1 MQAADARAFTTQDGK
16 EARGGDLGDIL
27 SRVKDRRFW
36 ASLAFGCLLLP
47 VLVAAQGDR
56 QQPPPSPAP
65 ANPASR
71 PSVTL
76 AGREIPI
83 PVTMGAN
90 GPLFGL
96 EPLTEALGGTLTS
109 DESGES
115 LTLKI
120 NDTEVVI
127 GIGSPIITIG
137 EAIVSL
143 PQPTAPGEGGVQ
155 VPIELLQ
162 KTYGDLL
169 GYSFDWRPEAAR
181 LTISQR
187 GAREMPVSVNVVH
200 LQGVTTVVLQ
210 FPETPSYRVSRQPGR
225 VEVQMLGDRLIPP
238 AEPPVIQD
246 PLVQGVTVG
255 PQQVLVQLLPEAEA
269 ESYILENPFRLV
281 FDVHRPSS
289 VETPTRPRLEPAAR
303 TRGVRT
309 IVIDPGH
316 GGTESGAVG
325 PSGVFEKELTLILA
339 RDLEAR
345 LESSLPVRVVLTRNE
360 DANLPH
366 DTRAAIANQNQ
377 ADLFISIHLN
387 SSLGTGAHG
396 AETYFLSTEAS
407 GVRELQ
413 EAADH
418 EALGADDAA
427 TGDDVAS
434 EDLQFILWDLAQSK
448 HLEESQRF
456 AGMVQRELNQALQLR
471 DRGVKQAPFRV
482 LKGAAMPA
490 VLVEL
495 GFINNP
501 DEEKKLQDPAYRSQ
515 LIEALARAIGQYK
528 SQVEGREMP
537 PSGQQRPPG
546 QPGTGQTPAAPANPG
561 QGAGSP
567 P

>member
-1 MQAADARAFTTQDGK
+1 
-16 EARGGDLGDIL
+16 
-27 SRVKDRRFW
+27 VKDRRFW
-36 ASLAFGCLLLP
+36 ASLAFACLLLP

-76 AGREIPI
+76 AGAEIPV

-137 EAIVSL
+137 ESIVSL

-169 GYSFDWRPEAAR
+169 GFSFDWRPEAAR
-181 LTISQR
+181 LTISRR
-187 GAREMPVSVNVVH
+187 GAREMPVSVDVVH

-210 FPETPSYRVSRQPGR
+210 FPETPSYRVNRQPGR
-225 VEVQMLGDRLIPP
+225 VEVQMLGDRLTPP
-238 AEPPVIQD
+238 AAPIAIQD
-246 PLVQGVTVG
+246 PLVQGVTVSA
-255 PQQVLVQLLPEAEA
+255 QQVLVQLAPEAAA

-289 VETPTRPRLEPAAR
+289 VETPMRPLREPTER

-325 PSGVFEKELTLILA
+325 PSGVLEKELTLILA

-360 DANLPH
+360 DAILPH

-387 SSLGTGAHG
+387 SSLGSGAHG
-396 AETYFLSTEAS
+396 AETYFLSTEATD
-407 GVRELQ
+407 VR
-413 EAADH
+413 AAQAAAA
-418 EALGADDAA
+418 ENEVPGADDAA

-434 EDLQFILWDLAQSK
+434 EDLQLILWDLAQTD
-448 HLEESQRF
+448 HLLESQRF
-456 AGMVQRELNQALQLR
+456 AGMVQRELNQALQLK

-501 DEEKKLQDPAYRSQ
+501 EEEKKLQNPAYRSE
-515 LIEALARAIGQYK
+515 LIEALARAVGRYK
-528 SQVEGREMP
+528 ALVEGRELP
-537 PSGQQRPPG
+537 QQGQGQGQPGPPG
-546 QPGTGQTPAAPANPG
+546 QPQAPGQGPPGAPANPG
-561 QGAGSP
+561 RGTGSP

>member
-1 MQAADARAFTTQDGK
+1 M
-16 EARGGDLGDIL
+16 
-27 SRVKDRRFW
+27 KDRRFW

-65 ANPASR
+65 PVNPVGAR

-76 AGREIPI
+76 AGQGEIPV

-115 LTLKI
+115 LTLRI
-120 NDTEVVI
+120 GETDVVI
-127 GIGSPIITIG
+127 GIGSPIVTIG
-137 EAIVSL
+137 ESIVSL

-155 VPIELLQ
+155 VPLELLQ
-162 KTYGDLL
+162 KTYGDLE

-181 LTISQR
+181 LTISKR
-187 GAREMPVSVNVVH
+187 GAREIPVSVDVVH

-210 FPETPSYRVSRQPGR
+210 FPEAPSYRVNRQPGQ
-225 VEVQMLGDRLIPP
+225 VEVQMLGDRLTPP
-238 AEPPVIQD
+238 SVPPVIRD
-246 PLVQGVTVG
+246 PLVQSVTVG
-255 PQQVLVQLLPEAEA
+255 PQQVLVRLLPGAEA

-281 FDVHRPSS
+281 FDVHRPSTIA
-289 VETPTRPRLEPAAR
+289 TPTTPQRAPVEQS
-303 TRGVRT
+303 RGVRT

-316 GGTESGAVG
+316 GGTETGAIG
-325 PSGVFEKELTLILA
+325 PSGMPEKELTLILA

-360 DANLPH
+360 DANVPH

-387 SSLGTGAHG
+387 SSLGSGAHG
-396 AETYFLSTEAS
+396 AETYFLS
-407 GVRELQ
+407 
-413 EAADH
+413 
-418 EALGADDAA
+418 LGAGKPEHEGQDSEDAA
-427 TGDDVAS
+427 AGDDVAS
-434 EDLQFILWDLAQSK
+434 SDLDLILWDLAQSQ
-448 HLEESQRF
+448 HLEESQKF
-456 AGMVQRELNQALQLR
+456 ANLVQRELNEALQLK

-501 DEEKKLQDPAYRSQ
+501 EEEKKLQDGGYRAD
-515 LIEALARAIGQYK
+515 LIDALARAVTRYK
-528 SQVEGREMP
+528 AAVEGREVP
-537 PSGQQRPPG
+537 QALQGPQGQPG
-546 QPGTGQTPAAPANPG
+546 QPGPPKPGAQAPPANPG
-561 QGAGSP
+561 RGAGSP

>member
-1 MQAADARAFTTQDGK
+1 M
-16 EARGGDLGDIL
+16 
-27 SRVKDRRFW
+27 KDRRFW

-65 ANPASR
+65 VNPAEGR
-71 PSVTL
+71 ASVML
-76 AGREIPI
+76 AGREIPV

-115 LTLKI
+115 LTLRI
-120 NDTEVVI
+120 GDTEVVI

-137 EAIVSL
+137 ESIVSL

-155 VPIELLQ
+155 VPLEFLQ

-169 GYSFDWRPEAAR
+169 GFSFDWRPETAQ
-181 LTISQR
+181 LTISKR
-187 GAREMPVSVNVVH
+187 GAREFPVSVDVVH
-200 LQGVTTVVLQ
+200 SQGVTTVVLQ
-210 FPETPSYRVSRQPGR
+210 FSETPSYRVNRQPGQI
-225 VEVQMLGDRLIPP
+225 EVQMLGDRLTPP
-238 AEPPVIQD
+238 SEPLAVQD

-255 PQQVLVQLLPEAEA
+255 PQQVLVQLLPGVEA

-281 FDVHRPSS
+281 FDVRRPSTIA
-289 VETPTRPRLEPAAR
+289 TPTTPQAIPTEPQP
-303 TRGVRT
+303 RGVRT

-316 GGTESGAVG
+316 GGTETGAIG
-325 PSGVFEKELTLILA
+325 PSGIHEKELTLILA

-366 DTRAAIANQNQ
+366 DTRAAIANQNK

-387 SSLGTGAHG
+387 SSLGSGAHG
-396 AETYFLSTEAS
+396 AETYFLTDEAK
-407 GVRELQ
+407 GVRDIQ
-413 EAADH
+413 EAARRQH
-418 EALGADDAA
+418 EGPEAEAA
-427 TGDDVAS
+427 TTGDDVAS
-434 EDLQFILWDLAQSK
+434 SDLELILWDLAQND
-448 HLEESQRF
+448 HLKESQRF
-456 AGMVQRELNQALQLR
+456 ANIVQRELNQALQLK

-501 DEEKKLQDPAYRSQ
+501 EEEKKLQDAAYRAE
-515 LIEALARAIGQYK
+515 LIEALARAVTRYK
-528 SQVEGREMP
+528 ALVEGREVP
-537 PSGQQRPPG
+537 QALQGQQRPQG
-546 QPGTGQTPAAPANPG
+546 QAPPAGAPANPG
-561 QGAGSP
+561 RGADSP